1 MNAKYGSLFG
11 NQSNSRT
18 EESEEEE
25 NEQEKNQSQTNRTF
39 QNKNQVSKIIAKEK
53 TTIGQSD
60 ISTVKGSASP
70 KIEITENEM
79 NRETFYHWG
88 ASREIMEIIRRRRE
102 NPDTRR
108 LVERRETLAR
118 PGTMQI

>member
-1 MNAKYGSLFG
+1 
-11 NQSNSRT
+11 
-18 EESEEEE
+18 
-25 NEQEKNQSQTNRTF
+25 
-39 QNKNQVSKIIAKEK
+39 
-53 TTIGQSD
+53 
-60 ISTVKGSASP
+60 
-70 KIEITENEM
+70 M